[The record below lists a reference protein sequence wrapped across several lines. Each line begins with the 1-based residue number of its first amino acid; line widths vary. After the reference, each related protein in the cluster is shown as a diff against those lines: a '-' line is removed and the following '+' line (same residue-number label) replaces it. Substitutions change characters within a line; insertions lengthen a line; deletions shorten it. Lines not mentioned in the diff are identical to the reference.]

1 MSLLHILAINPDQHV
16 RLAFQVAV
24 ALAEAKNQKDK
35 EGRVVIQSDHIKA
48 SVHMSREFGEYRAKV
63 HKGDLSKRAS
73 LLGNRYD
80 AFGKEA
86 SGTTKY

>member
-1 MSLLHILAINPDQHV
+1 
-16 RLAFQVAV
+16 V

-35 EGRVVIQSDHIKA
+35 EGRVMVQSDHIKA
-48 SVHMSREFGEYRAKV
+48 SVHMSREFREYLVKV